1 MTPFQE
7 FRLWARRAPVGERA
21 AAGVAAVLALVL
33 FAWLLVP
40 AGGDDAE
47 LATFGGG
54 AGAAVGG
61 TETGGGGGAGGAG
74 TSGSGNGGGSG
85 ATGTGVAIT
94 GGGGGGGGGAG
105 GAGAGG
111 GGAAPDGGGG
121 AAPEG
126 GQAPPAAEGAQ
137 CPPAPDGVRGVSEG
151 EIKVAGI
158 LTDIVGPAANDL
170 FGIPSVEQQRAY
182 FDATLKA
189 INAEGG
195 IACRQV
201 ALQLYRGNPTDRNAL
216 QRLCL
221 EIVQAGHF
229 VVLDTGSYAAFPQK
243 QCFAQNGVPYFG
255 GYFLYRDE
263 QQAFFPFL
271 FNLQM
276 MEPLH
281 RNTVF
286 GLKELGF
293 FDAGQGFK
301 KLGFLH
307 QSCNPSTIKN
317 IQQAL
322 GEVGIT
328 GDKVVP
334 YDLGCPSVFASP
346 ADLSQAVLTFQRQ
359 GVTHVSVFDSVGD
372 FTNFTNVAEQQRF
385 RPRYGIP
392 DEALISI
399 SYGNQPPNP
408 NQLDNALAITSARNG
423 EERTPGSQ
431 PSEGTQRCNAIYE
444 GAGIGNVYEL
454 KSLAGNMC
462 NQWWMIRAAANNAPS
477 LQPDALAAGL
487 QRAGSIET
495 SFPTGP
501 MDWSREGTTTG
512 GQFWRPAKFEKGCAC
527 WKLVA
532 PEFRPSF

>member
-21 AAGVAAVLALVL
+21 GAAVAAVLALVL

-40 AGGDDAE
+40 TGGDDAE

-54 AGAAVGG
+54 TGAAVDGSGQG
-61 TETGGGGGAGGAG
+61 TGAG
-74 TSGSGNGGGSG
+74 TSGTGTSGSGAGAGAGGSG
-85 ATGTGVAIT
+85 AGVSVGGTGAGAGAA
-94 GGGGGGGGGAG
+94 GGGGGGDA
-105 GAGAGG
+105 ATPGG
-111 GGAAPDGGGG
+111 GGAV
-121 AAPEG
+121 EG
-126 GQAPPAAEGAQ
+126 EAPPAAEGAQ
-137 CPPAPDGVRGVSEG
+137 CPAAPDGVRGVSEG
-151 EIKVAGI
+151 EISIAGI
-158 LTDIVGPAANDL
+158 LTDIAGPAANDL
-170 FGIPSVEQQRAY
+170 FGIPAVEEQQKY

-195 IACRQV
+195 IGCRQV
-201 ALQLYRGNPTDRNAL
+201 ALKLYRGNPTDRNAL

-229 VVLDTGSYAAFPQK
+229 AVLDTGSYAAFPQK

-255 GYFLYRDE
+255 GYFLYREE

-281 RNTVF
+281 RNTAL
-286 GLKELGF
+286 GLRDLGF
-293 FDAGQGFK
+293 FDPGQGFK

-307 QSCNPSTIKN
+307 QSCNPSTVEN
-317 IQQAL
+317 FLQAL
-322 GEVGIT
+322 GEAGIS
-328 GDKVVP
+328 GDKLVP
-334 YDLGCPSVFASP
+334 FDLGCPSVFASP

-359 GVTHVSVFDSVGD
+359 GVTHVTVMDAVGD

-399 SYGNQPPNP
+399 SYGNQRPNP
-408 NQLDNALAITSARNG
+408 NQLENALAITSARNG

-431 PSEGTQRCNAIYE
+431 PTEGTVKCNAIYE

-454 KSLAGNMC
+454 KSLAGNLC
-462 NQWWMIRAAANNAPS
+462 NQWWMLRAAANNAPA
-477 LQPDALAAGL
+477 LQQDALAAGL
-487 QRAGSIET
+487 QRAKSIET

-501 MDWSREGTTTG
+501 MDWSAEGTTTG
-512 GQFWRPAKFEKGCAC
+512 SQFWRPAGFEKGCAC

-532 PEFRPSF
+532 PDFRPSF